1 MIDHTTIR
9 KDMDVVGSD
18 GTALGKVDSVERERI
33 KLTRRDSADH
43 QHHYLPTDWVAR
55 VDGNTVHLNR
65 DASALAGLAAAGT
78 AGAAGTAHA
87 ADRDRHHPVGDGR
100 KTNWLPW
107 IIGGLALLALV
118 AALSQCDK
126 DDADDANV
134 ADTASEEVVVPRVAG
149 APLAAGTLAY
159 DLDRFLASEDG
170 TPRTF
175 TFERLNF
182 NTGQATIRD
191 ADDRDL
197 DDIARVFAAY
207 PKAKAAVVGYTDARG
222 DASSNKELGADRAR
236 AVIAALASRGVD
248 PDRFE
253 ARTGGESDPAA
264 TNAEAGG
271 RFENRRTEL
280 ILLKR

>member
-18 GTALGKVDSVERERI
+18 GTTLGKVDSVERERI
-33 KLTRRDSADH
+33 KLTRRDSADGN
-43 QHHYLPTDWVAR
+43 HHHVPMDWVSR

-65 DASALAGLAAAGT
+65 DAAALAVLAAAG
-78 AGAAGTAHA
+78 AASTAHA
-87 ADRDRHHPVGDGR
+87 ADRHHHTATTER
-100 KTNWLPW
+100 RNWLPW
-107 IIGGLALLALV
+107 IIGGLALLALI
-118 AALSQCDK
+118 AALSQRDK
-126 DDADDANV
+126 DDRDADATVTPN
-134 ADTASEEVVVPRVAG
+134 EEIAVPRVAG
-149 APLAAGTLAY
+149 APLTEGSLAY
-159 DLDRFLASEDG
+159 SLDQFLAGKDG

-222 DASSNKELGADRAR
+222 DAASNKELGADRAR

-253 ARTGGESDPAA
+253 ARTGGEDDPEA
-264 TNAEAGG
+264 TNASEGG

-280 ILLKR
+280 IILKR